1 MCKCDNWH
9 DILIWINFGL
19 SIDMIVFGVFAFL
32 GCFIGLLGSA
42 FFLALL
48 FPIYYV

>member
-9 DILIWINFGL
+9 DILIWINFGMA
-19 SIDMIVFGVFAFL
+19 IDMIVFGVFSFL
-32 GCFIGLLGSA
+32 SIVGWFGPG
-42 FFLALL
+42 FFLSII